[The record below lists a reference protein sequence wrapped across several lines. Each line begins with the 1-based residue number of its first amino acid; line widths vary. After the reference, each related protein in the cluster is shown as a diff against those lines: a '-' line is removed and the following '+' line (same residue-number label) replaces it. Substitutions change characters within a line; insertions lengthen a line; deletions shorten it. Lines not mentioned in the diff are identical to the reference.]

1 HDNGSHDS
9 DQETVHVET
18 TDVTTKTKHRR
29 QPAAYNRTNDPEYA
43 GQNKAAAIVSRHD
56 QFCDS
61 AGNKAKDNPGDDTH
75 SNALL
80 QIKRILSS
88 IKEPSG
94 VSHYSEQFLK
104 QNPLAV
110 LGVLRDLQKG
120 EVPLRIS
127 WSNNQFISKILDV
140 SQERLVIDL
149 GSLEYE
155 NRAALKAENI
165 VVMAETHGAKVE
177 FVLPRLELSEYQGL
191 PAFVTLLPGNLWFVQ
206 RREYFRISAPL
217 HPAYFC
223 KAKMPDKKEIRF
235 RLFDLS
241 LGGMG
246 ALMDTPKPEGL
257 VEGMRFTQIEL
268 DMAGWGR
275 FYFDAQLIAISE
287 RTVVD
292 SKNETITTP
301 RLSFRFLNVGP
312 GAERELQR
320 IIYSLEREARER
332 ANKVL

>member
-1 HDNGSHDS
+1 M
-9 DQETVHVET
+9 
-18 TDVTTKTKHRR
+18 
-29 QPAAYNRTNDPEYA
+29 
-43 GQNKAAAIVSRHD
+43 
-56 QFCDS
+56 
-61 AGNKAKDNPGDDTH
+61 
-75 SNALL
+75 SN
-80 QIKRILSS
+80 
-88 IKEPSG
+88 
-94 VSHYSEQFLK
+94 YSEQFLK

-127 WSNNQFISKILDV
+127 WSASQFISKILDA
-140 SQERLVIDL
+140 SSDRLVIDL
-149 GSLEYE
+149 GSQEYE
-155 NRAALKAENI
+155 NRAALRAEKI
-165 VVMAETHGAKVE
+165 TP
-177 FVLPRLELSEYQGL
+177 LPD
-191 PAFVTLLPGNLWFVQ
+191 NLWFVQ

-287 RTVVD
+287 RKVVD

-320 IIYSLEREARER
+320 IIFSLEREARER